1 MSVDSP
7 RSRAVVDA
15 YKRHKLARSALRR
28 VHDLLGE
35 FDESRAA
42 DARLARVGIVIILAL
57 IGAALYFFLTGDRI
71 TLS

>member
-1 MSVDSP
+1 MNVDST
-7 RSRAVVDA
+7 RSQAVVDA
-15 YKRHKLARSALRR
+15 YKKHKLARSALRR
-28 VHDLLGE
+28 VHDLIGE

-57 IGAALYFFLTGDRI
+57 IGAALYLFLGADRI